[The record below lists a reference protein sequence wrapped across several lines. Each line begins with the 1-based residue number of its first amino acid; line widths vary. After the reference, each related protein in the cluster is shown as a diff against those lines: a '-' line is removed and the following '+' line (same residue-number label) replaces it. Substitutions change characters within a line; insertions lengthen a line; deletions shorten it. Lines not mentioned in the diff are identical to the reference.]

1 MALVQICW
9 SVEHDHARVCHTF
22 GTSVTLHYTT
32 LHYTTLHYT
41 TLHYTQTFTETE
53 TIHSVTETESGGDA
67 A

>member
-1 MALVQICW
+1 MNMLT
-9 SVEHDHARVCHTF
+9 HTH
-22 GTSVTLHYTT
+22 THTHTLHYTT